1 MEVMTRRGA
10 LGCLMAAVVAF
21 GCGQDKDAKFRLQVL
36 PVAAKVSERV
46 KAIAGMTAA
55 PVAQALDR
63 ADAELTE
70 LAGLDADLKAL
81 EPQNEK
87 QKSYVSAA
95 SAYLGST
102 QRFAQAQQ
110 EFARARG
117 KLDAARAKVKES
129 LDGRQRASQFTMD
142 FWRETHDRLVSEQE
156 KVRKDAIAARDQL
169 AVATSSMK
177 QSAEASATVL
187 GNEAI
192 TGADALDAHRAVL
205 DAIPLAN

>member
-1 MEVMTRRGA
+1 MEGLTRRGA
-10 LGCLMAAVVAF
+10 LGCLVGAAILF

-36 PVAAKVSERV
+36 PVVAKVSERV
-46 KAIAGMTAA
+46 KGIAATTAA
-55 PVAQALDR
+55 PVTRALEQ
-63 ADAELTE
+63 ADAELAD

-117 KLDAARAKVKES
+117 KLDASRAKVKES
-129 LDGRQRASQFTMD
+129 LDGRQRASQFTME

-169 AVATSSMK
+169 AVATASMK

-187 GNEAI
+187 GND
-192 TGADALDAHRAVL
+192 TVVGGDVLDAHRAVL